1 MITLK
6 GKNVLITGA
15 SGGLG
20 REFCNQLIGENINLY
35 ITDKGES
42 ELLLLQK
49 ELLENGME
57 CKVKVADFNDG
68 IEPLREYFDSVD
80 ILINCAGVYIE
91 DSLENLT
98 TDDYD
103 ELFNVNVKSLFA
115 LIKEVSMNMK
125 KNKWGRI
132 INIGSNSGYI
142 GTKNG
147 SLYCSTKHAVLGL
160 SRAVHQE
167 LKHYNIKTFC
177 FSPGGLQTN
186 MGKKIDP
193 TEYPLFIEPNE
204 LVQYIIHTI
213 KYDSHMVLDEVK
225 INRMGVN
232 LDNKIK

>member
-1 MITLK
+1 MSKVSILK

-15 SGGLG
+15 NGGLG
-20 REFCNQLIGENINLY
+20 REFCKQLIGKNINLF
-35 ITDKGES
+35 ITAPRKS

-80 ILINCAGVYIE
+80 IVSHCDREYIE

-98 TDDYD
+98 IDDYD
-103 ELFNVNVKSLFA
+103 TLYNVNVKALFT
-115 LIKEVSMNMK
+115 LIKEVSVNMK
-125 KNKWGRI
+125 NNRWGRI
-132 INIGSNSGYI
+132 INIGSNSAYI
-142 GTKNG
+142 GTKNN

-186 MGKKIDP
+186 MGKKINP
-193 TEYPLFIEPNE
+193 VEYPLFIEPSE
-204 LVQYIIHTI
+204 LVQYILHTI
-213 KYDSHMVLDEVK
+213 QYDGPMVIDESKV
-225 INRMGVN
+225 NRMGV
-232 LDNKIK
+232 

>member
-1 MITLK
+1 MENILK

-20 REFCNQLIGENINLY
+20 REFCNQFIGENINLY

-57 CKVKVADFNDG
+57 CKVKVADFNEG

-103 ELFNVNVKSLFA
+103 ELFNVNVKSVFA
-115 LIKEVSMNMK
+115 LINF
-125 KNKWGRI
+125 
-132 INIGSNSGYI
+132 IN
-142 GTKNG
+142 
-147 SLYCSTKHAVLGL
+147 SL
-160 SRAVHQE
+160 
-167 LKHYNIKTFC
+167 
-177 FSPGGLQTN
+177 
-186 MGKKIDP
+186 
-193 TEYPLFIEPNE
+193 
-204 LVQYIIHTI
+204 
-213 KYDSHMVLDEVK
+213 
-225 INRMGVN
+225 
-232 LDNKIK
+232 